1 MGLGLHGG
9 GLESA
14 RYLAKAG
21 ALVTVTDLRDETVLS
36 PSIAQLEGLPIRYVL
51 GKHELADF
59 SGADL
64 VVKNPAVKPDSPY
77 LAVARRIETD
87 ISLFLADCPGRLIA
101 VTGSKGKSS
110 TASALRWALE
120 ALGSTNPAAPGT
132 AAATEATAALGT
144 ATTAAPGT
152 AAAAKATAAPATAAP
167 RVTAGDTRSLGGSG
181 KVYLGGNITL
191 SPLTFLDQVQAED
204 TVVLELSSWQLGDL
218 RGRRLGDRAL
228 LKPRVAVMTTILPDH
243 LDRYGTMEAYVADK
257 RVIYQ
262 GQDRADATVSAN
274 DTWGLSFARE
284 TPGRSLLY
292 SDSPLSPDLPGGWIV
307 REGNDGGKTGPA
319 VARLADGTVVEV
331 VGSTPRLAGYH
342 QKKNLLA
349 AALALLDLG
358 YPARELKQAL
368 DGFPG
373 IEHRLEFFHERGGV
387 RFYNDTAATIPE
399 AAAAAIDSFDQPP
412 ILVTGGTD
420 KALDFSP
427 LVSAATRA
435 KAIILL
441 DGTGSAKLAALLD
454 QRGIPYLGPFNN
466 LDTAVLAAHRA
477 ASAGD
482 PVVLSPG
489 CASFGMF
496 LNEFDRG
503 KKWKEAVLR
512 LL

>member
-21 ALVTVTDLRDETVLS
+21 AQVTVTDLRDETVLA

-51 GKHELADF
+51 GKHELGDF

-77 LAVARRIETD
+77 LATTRRIETD

-110 TASALRWALE
+110 TASALRWALD
-120 ALGSTNPAAPGT
+120 ALGSANPGFPT
-132 AAATEATAALGT
+132 
-144 ATTAAPGT
+144 
-152 AAAAKATAAPATAAP
+152 
-167 RVTAGDTRSLGGSG
+167 DSG

-228 LKPRVAVMTTILPDH
+228 LKPRVAVITTILPDH

-262 GQDRADATVSAN
+262 GQDRADATVSGN
-274 DTWGLSFARE
+274 DTWGLSFATE
-284 TPGRSLLY
+284 TPGRSILY
-292 SDSPLSPDLPGGWIV
+292 SDTPLPEALPGGWIIKV
-307 REGNDGGKTGPA
+307 GDDGVKTGPA
-319 VARLADGTVVEV
+319 VARLADGKLAEV
-331 VGSTPRLAGYH
+331 VGSAPRLAGYH

-358 YPARELKQAL
+358 YPAEAVRRAL
-368 DGFPG
+368 DEFPG
-373 IEHRLEFFHERGGV
+373 IEHRLEFFHEKAGV

-399 AAAAAIDSFDQPP
+399 AAAAAIDSFDRPP

-420 KALDFSP
+420 KALDFAP
-427 LVSAATRA
+427 LVSAASRA

-441 DGTGSAKLAALLD
+441 DGTGSAKLAALLK
-454 QRGIPYLGPFNN
+454 QRGLRYEGPFDN
-466 LDTAVLAAHRA
+466 LDAAVQAALRG

-482 PVVLSPG
+482 SVVLSPG

-503 KKWKEAVLR
+503 KKWKETVLR
-512 LL
+512 LA

>member
-120 ALGSTNPAAPGT
+120 ALGSTNPAAQ
-132 AAATEATAALGT
+132 
-144 ATTAAPGT
+144 
-152 AAAAKATAAPATAAP
+152 ATAAP

-399 AAAAAIDSFDQPP
+399 AAAAAIDSFDRPP

-454 QRGIPYLGPFNN
+454 QRGIPYQGPFND
-466 LDTAVLAAHRA
+466 LDTAVLVAHRA